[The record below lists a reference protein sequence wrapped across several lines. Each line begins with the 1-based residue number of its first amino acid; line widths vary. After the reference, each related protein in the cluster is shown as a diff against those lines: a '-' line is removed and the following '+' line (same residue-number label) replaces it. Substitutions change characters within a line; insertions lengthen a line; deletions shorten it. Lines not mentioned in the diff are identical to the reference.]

1 MGRSVNNPLAQV
13 LGDTQQGAE
22 KAEAETEP
30 PALEWER
37 QRKKN
42 KSQKREV
49 EGWDP
54 ILTDEPLPP
63 PVNYH
68 YPVLPFN

>member
-30 PALEWER
+30 PALGVNAIK
-37 QRKKN
+37 RKAKN
-42 KSQKREV
+42 VK
-49 EGWDP
+49 
-54 ILTDEPLPP
+54 
-63 PVNYH
+63 
-68 YPVLPFN
+68 

>member
-30 PALEWER
+30 PALEWKR
-37 QRKKN
+37 QRKKK

-49 EGWDP
+49 EGSHPDG
-54 ILTDEPLPP
+54 
-63 PVNYH
+63 
-68 YPVLPFN
+68 

>member
-30 PALEWER
+30 LWNGSVNAI
-37 QRKKN
+37 KIKAKN
-42 KSQKREV
+42 VK
-49 EGWDP
+49 
-54 ILTDEPLPP
+54 
-63 PVNYH
+63 
-68 YPVLPFN
+68 